1 MLPPRHENIVGMK
14 RSKAKVTAGS
24 VLETGREA
32 GMRVAQGGSP
42 SVHKSLMSHTA
53 IHKGSPIFFYLLPQF
68 FFFEM

>member
-14 RSKAKVTAGS
+14 RSKAKATAGS

-32 GMRVAQGGSP
+32 GMRVAQGSP
-42 SVHKSLMSHTA
+42 SVHKSLMSHPA

-68 FFFEM
+68 FFFFEM